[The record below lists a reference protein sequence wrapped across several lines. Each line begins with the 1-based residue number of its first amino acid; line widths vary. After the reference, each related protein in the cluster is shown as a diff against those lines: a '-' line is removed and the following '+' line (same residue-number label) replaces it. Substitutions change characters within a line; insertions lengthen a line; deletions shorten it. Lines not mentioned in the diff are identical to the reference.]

1 MSEST
6 RSVPLRHRMF
16 VRLLA
21 ATVLV
26 GACTVAVTAWLAANS
41 TSRAIR
47 AEQGQTLAED
57 TTIYQSLLGYA
68 ATHPR
73 WDEVGSLVTGL
84 ASGTGRRIALT
95 TRDRTVIVDSAPGT
109 PLPAKA
115 ASTVDPMEL
124 NPALTNEGALDGID
138 PRAVGPFRLSAA
150 ERERSAN
157 RAREVVDCLR
167 RNGSRSTVEV
177 LNNDRSVAENYYTDT
192 ENPCR
197 AGELRVPSATEKAAL
212 AELSGRVESCLRERG
227 ALPVRLELGEEGE
240 IVVPGDRDDEDE
252 LLTCLAESRRHQ
264 LVTFIAPSALLFVA
278 DPPGVAGLTAA
289 GAWPLV
295 LAGGLVL
302 LVMVGVSAYLAT
314 RLLRPVHALAAT
326 AERMRD
332 GDTSARVAVKDAGE
346 IGRLSLVF
354 NELSAHL
361 EQAERQRR
369 DMIGDISHELRSPL
383 TTLRG
388 WLEAAADGQRPMEP
402 DLVNVLL
409 TETLT
414 LQQLIDDLQDL
425 ALAESGQLRL
435 HPQRLPVAE
444 TLLSVAMANQ
454 AQAAELGLTVAV
466 DAPENLVV
474 QADPVRLRQAVAN
487 LVSNALRHTARG
499 GQVTLSARADGP
511 DVLITVADNG
521 SGIDPEELPL
531 VFDRFWR
538 AEKSRSRRTGGSG
551 LGLVIVRRLTEAQG
565 GAVTAT
571 STLGQ
576 GSAFTL
582 RLPAAAS
589 GSGTS
594 AVPPATP

>member
-1 MSEST
+1 MPEST

-84 ASGTGRRIALT
+84 AGGTGRRIALT

-124 NPALTNEGALDGID
+124 NPALTSEGALDGID

-150 ERERSAN
+150 EREHSAN

-167 RNGSRSTVEV
+167 RNGSRSAVEV
-177 LNNDRSVAENYYTDT
+177 LNNDRSVAANYYTDT
-192 ENPCR
+192 ENPCG
-197 AGELRVPSATEKAAL
+197 AAELRVPSATEKTAL
-212 AELSGRVESCLRERG
+212 AELSGRVEGCLRERG
-227 ALPVRLELGEEGE
+227 ALPVRLELGEDGE
-240 IVVPGDRDDEDE
+240 IVVPEDRNDEDE

-264 LVTFIAPSALLFVA
+264 LVTSIAPSALLFVA
-278 DPPGVAGLTAA
+278 EPPGAAGLTAA
-289 GAWPLV
+289 GTWPLV

-332 GDTSARVAVKDAGE
+332 GDTSARVQVKDAGE
-346 IGRLSLVF
+346 IGRLSVVF

-466 DAPENLVV
+466 DAAETLTV

-499 GQVTLSARADGP
+499 GRVTLSARSDGS

-565 GAVTAT
+565 GEVTAT

-594 AVPPATP
+594 AAPPATP